1 MMNDLLRIP
10 PSRDLLMRF
19 FHDPRRAI
27 AVHEAARLVGWPH
40 TEVRRQA
47 EAEGVLLGEQD
58 LVRWDAVAGWLL
70 DSWPLRSLFETLG
83 TDSGLLPR
91 GLQLLPVQWELPAY
105 IVHGLLVQS
114 QLEPL
119 PHRVV
124 RPSDLTGYL
133 WDVLH
138 RALDADTV
146 ARLQGDREFMD
157 AYEFPNGETD
167 E

>member
-1 MMNDLLRIP
+1 MNQLLRTP
-10 PSRDLLMRF
+10 PSHDMLTRF
-19 FHDPRRAI
+19 FRDRQRPVP
-27 AVHEAARLVGWPH
+27 VHEAAQLVGWPRA
-40 TEVRRQA
+40 EVRRQA
-47 EAEGVLLGEQD
+47 HAEGTLLRGD
-58 LVRWDAVAGWLL
+58 LVRWSGVAGWLL

-91 GLQLLPVQWELPAY
+91 GLQLLPVRWELPAY
-105 IVHGLLVQS
+105 IVHGLHVQARFES
-114 QLEPL
+114 L

-124 RPSDLTGYL
+124 RPADLTGYL

-146 ARLQGDREFMD
+146 ARLQDDREFME
-157 AYEFPNGETD
+157 AYEFPNGRTD